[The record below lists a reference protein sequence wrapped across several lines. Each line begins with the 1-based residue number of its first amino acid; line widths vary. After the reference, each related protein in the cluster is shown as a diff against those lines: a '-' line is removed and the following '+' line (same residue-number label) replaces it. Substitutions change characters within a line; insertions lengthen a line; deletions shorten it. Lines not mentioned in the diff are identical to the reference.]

1 MSNVTETYSQQAAA
15 AASLSDTLPLAAEE
29 RWEALDLPQ
38 PDGPAT
44 PPEAPL
50 AMPEQDFRA
59 RPPMGPDSRWPSL
72 GAIAA
77 RIVAFGGAGVIAWYG
92 WKQMVLAFGT
102 SMTFLQSVLL
112 VLFAITF
119 TWVGFF
125 LTSMLAGI
133 FARRPGTPSGPNDAR
148 IAVVM
153 PVYHEDA
160 AATAGLLAALARD
173 LYRVGLG
180 ERAEIFV
187 LSDSRDPEA
196 VLAEMAA
203 VSRLR
208 DISPVPVWYRR
219 RRDNKGRKAGNV
231 GEFVR
236 RWGGRYDQM
245 VVLDA
250 DSVVGAATIKALSAR
265 MNADPA
271 VGLIQTMPILVGG
284 QTIFA
289 RLTQFAGR
297 IYGPAIARGV
307 SAWSGDSGNFW
318 GHNAIIRVAAFA
330 QCCGLPDLPGKP
342 PFGGHILSHDFVEA
356 ALMRR
361 AGWKVRL
368 DHDLRDSFEG
378 SPPTLLDMAVRER
391 RWAQGN
397 LQHARIIFSRGFAWI
412 SRVHFTIGILG
423 FLMSPIWLAMILV
436 GLALSANVL
445 LSRPD
450 YFPQTYQ
457 LFPVWP
463 TFDPVR
469 MLWLFV
475 AAMSFLLVPKF
486 IAIFRAWLRPLA
498 RNSGGSARLLGSAL
512 FEIVLSA
519 LIAPVQ
525 MLIQTRQIIQ
535 ILRGRDSG
543 WEAQVRAGQMPPWGV
558 VLRRHAIHVV
568 AGVVTLLVLAILSPW
583 QLVWLSPI
591 LAGLILSPLTSRW
604 SGSPVFGRWARKRGL
619 LVTPE
624 EREPPELLTAANA
637 LDFRIAGRLPA
648 QGIAEIG
655 RDAAL
660 RARLVALLPDSP
672 RGPAAQRL
680 DAISAEAKIGH
691 AASQAQALDFLSPAE
706 TLALVENRALIEAFA
721 ALPSQ

>member
-1 MSNVTETYSQQAAA
+1 MTDVNETHSQPVRRAA
-15 AASLSDTLPLAAEE
+15 TLPLAAEE
-29 RWEALDLPQ
+29 GWEALDLPR
-38 PDGPAT
+38 AEHAAA
-44 PPEAPL
+44 PPEAPME
-50 AMPEQDFRA
+50 MPEQDLRG
-59 RPPMGPDSRWPSL
+59 RPPLGPDSRWPGL
-72 GAIAA
+72 GTIAA
-77 RIVAFGGAGVIAWYG
+77 RLTAFGGAAAICWYG

-112 VLFAITF
+112 VLFALTF
-119 TWVGFF
+119 TWVGFSF
-125 LTSMLAGI
+125 ASMVAGI
-133 FARRPGTPSGPNDAR
+133 FARRLRTPEGPNDAR

-160 AATAGLLAALARD
+160 ATTAGLLAALARD
-173 LYRVGLG
+173 LYREGLG
-180 ERAEIFV
+180 DRAEIFV
-187 LSDSRDPEA
+187 ISDSREPRA

-203 VSRLR
+203 IDRLR
-208 DISPVPVWYRR
+208 DISPVPIWYRR
-219 RRDNKGRKAGNV
+219 RRSNKGRKAGNV

-271 VGLIQTMPILVGG
+271 IGLIQTMPMLVGG

-307 SAWSGDSGNFW
+307 AAWSGDSGNFW
-318 GHNAIIRVAAFA
+318 GHNAIIRMTAFA
-330 QCCGLPDLPGKP
+330 QCGGLPELPGKP

-356 ALMRR
+356 ALLRR

-368 DHDLRDSFEG
+368 DHDLRQSYEG

-397 LQHARIIFSRGFAWI
+397 LQHARLIFSRGFSWI
-412 SRVHFTIGILG
+412 NRAHFVIGILG

-436 GLALSANVL
+436 GLTLTANVL

-457 LFPVWP
+457 LFPTWP

-469 MLWLFV
+469 MLWLFL

-486 IAIFRAWLRPLA
+486 IAILRAWARPLA
-498 RNSGGSARLLGSAL
+498 RNSGGPVRVLASAL

-525 MLIQTRQIIQ
+525 MLIQTRQIFE
-535 ILRGRDSG
+535 ILSGRDSG
-543 WEAQVRAGQMPPWGV
+543 WEAQVRAGQMPPWHV
-558 VLRRHAIHVV
+558 VLRRHALHV
-568 AGVVTLLVLAILSPW
+568 ALGIATLVSLAVLSPW

-591 LAGLILSPLTSRW
+591 LAGLILSPMTSRW
-604 SGSPVFGRWARKRGL
+604 SASPVFGRWARRQGL

-624 EREPPELLTAANA
+624 ERDLPEILTAANA
-637 LDFRIAGRLPA
+637 LAYRIGTRLPEGGLA
-648 QGIAEIG
+648 VLG
-655 RDAAL
+655 DDPAL
-660 RARLVALLPDSP
+660 RARLVALLPEP
-672 RGPAAQRL
+672 VPVPAAERL

-691 AASQAQALDFLSPAE
+691 ATSQAQALSFLSPAE
-706 TLALVENRALIEAFA
+706 ALALIESRALIQAFA
-721 ALPSQ
+721 NLPR

>member
-1 MSNVTETYSQQAAA
+1 MTQTDQTRDPAADA
-15 AASLSDTLPLAAEE
+15 ARFPAITLADEGEWA
-29 RWEALDLPQ
+29 RLDLGGAGE
-38 PDGPAT
+38 GPAT

-50 AMPEQDFRA
+50 DMPAQDFRG
-59 RPPMGPDSRWPSL
+59 RPPRGPDARWPSL
-72 GAIAA
+72 RTILA
-77 RIVAFGGAGVIAWYG
+77 RLIAFGGAAVIAWIG
-92 WKQMVLAFGT
+92 WQQMDRAFGT
-102 SMTFLQSVLL
+102 NVTVLQGVLL
-112 VLFAITF
+112 VLFGLTF
-119 TWVGFF
+119 TWVGFSF
-125 LTSMLAGI
+125 TSMIAGFLAP
-133 FARRPGTPSGPNDAR
+133 RLRTPEGPNDAR
-148 IAVVM
+148 VAIVM
-153 PVYHEDA
+153 PVYNEDA

-173 LYRVGLG
+173 LYRVGMAD
-180 ERAEIFV
+180 RAEIFV
-187 LSDSRDPEA
+187 LSDSRKPAA
-196 VLAEMAA
+196 VLEEMVAI
-203 VSRLR
+203 SRLR

-219 RRDNKGRKAGNV
+219 RKNNKGRKAGNV
-231 GEFVR
+231 ADFVT

-250 DSVVGAATIKALSAR
+250 DSVMGAATIKALSAR

-271 VGLIQTMPILVGG
+271 VGLIQTMPMLVGG

-297 IYGPAIARGV
+297 VYGPAIARGV
-307 SAWSGDSGNFW
+307 AAWSGDSGNFW

-356 ALMRR
+356 ALLRR

-397 LQHARIIFSRGFAWI
+397 LQHSRIIFSRGFAWI
-412 SRVHFTIGILG
+412 SRAHFVIGILG

-457 LFPVWP
+457 LFPDWP

-486 IAIFRAWLRPLA
+486 IGLFRAWARPLA
-498 RNSGGSARLLGSAL
+498 RNSGGPVRLLGSAL

-525 MLIQTRQIIQ
+525 MLIQTRQIYD

-543 WEAQVRAGQMPPWGV
+543 WEAQVRAGQVPPWSV
-558 VLRRHAIHVV
+558 VLRRHALHVFL
-568 AGVVTLLVLAILSPW
+568 GVGTLVVLAIFSPP

-604 SGSPVFGRWARKRGL
+604 SASPVFGRWARRQGL

-624 EREPPELLTAANA
+624 ERDPPEILTAANA
-637 LDFRIAGRLPA
+637 LDYRIAATLPRGGLEA
-648 QGIAEIG
+648 VG
-655 RDAAL
+655 RDGAMQARVASLL
-660 RARLVALLPDSP
+660 RAGAPD
-672 RGPAAQRL
+672 GPASARL
-680 DAISAEAKIGH
+680 DAISAEAKLAH
-691 AASQAQALDFLSPAE
+691 AATQAEALSFLSEAE
-706 TLALVENRALIEAFA
+706 KLALLEDRRLVEAFA
-721 ALPSQ
+721 KLPA

>member
-1 MSNVTETYSQQAAA
+1 MVTKTDPTDLPH
-15 AASLSDTLPLAAEE
+15 ASADGEVDLPLSEE
-29 RWEALDLPQ
+29 GEWAALDIELTG
-38 PDGPAT
+38 GPAT
-44 PPEAPL
+44 PAEAPL
-50 AMPEQDFRA
+50 VMPEQDFRA
-59 RPPMGPDSRWPSL
+59 RPPHGPDSGWPSL
-72 GAIAA
+72 RTIAA
-77 RIVAFGGAGVIAWYG
+77 RLIAFGGAAAIAWYG
-92 WKQMVLAFGT
+92 LQQMMQVFGDNVT
-102 SMTFLQSVLL
+102 YLQLVLL

-119 TWVGFF
+119 TWVGFSF
-125 LTSMLAGI
+125 TSMIAGFLAP
-133 FARRPGTPSGPNDAR
+133 RLTTPTTQNDAKV
-148 IAVVM
+148 AVIM

-173 LYRVGLG
+173 LYRVGMAD
-180 ERAEIFV
+180 RTEIFV
-187 LSDSRDPEA
+187 LSDSRQPGSVFE
-196 VLAEMAA
+196 EMIAI
-203 VSRLR
+203 SRLR
-208 DISPVPVWYRR
+208 DISPVPIWYRR
-219 RRDNKGRKAGNV
+219 RRSNKGRKAGNV
-231 GEFVR
+231 AEFVM

-250 DSVVGAATIKALSAR
+250 DSVMGASTIKALSAR

-271 VGLIQTMPILVGG
+271 VGLIQTMPMLVGG

-307 SAWSGDSGNFW
+307 AAWSGDSGNFW
-318 GHNAIIRVAAFA
+318 GHNAIIRVKAFA
-330 QCCGLPDLPGKP
+330 QCCGLPELPGKP
-342 PFGGHILSHDFVEA
+342 PFGGTILSHDFVEA
-356 ALMRR
+356 ALLRR

-368 DHDLRDSFEG
+368 DHDLRESFEG

-397 LQHARIIFSRGFAWI
+397 LQHSRLLFSRGFAWI
-412 SRVHFTIGILG
+412 SRAHFVIGMLG

-457 LFPVWP
+457 LFPEWP

-486 IAIFRAWLRPLA
+486 IGIFRAWLRPLA
-498 RNSGGSARLLGSAL
+498 KNSGGKGRLMASAL
-512 FEIVLSA
+512 FEITLSA

-525 MLIQTRQIIQ
+525 MLIQTRQIYE

-543 WEAQVRAGQMPPWGV
+543 WEAQVRAGQMPPWKV
-558 VLRRHAIHVV
+558 VLRRHKLHVTL
-568 AGVVTLLVLAILSPW
+568 GLGTLLVLAVFSPG

-591 LAGLILSPLTSRW
+591 LAGLILSPVTSRW
-604 SGSPVFGRWARKRGL
+604 SASPVFGRWARLHGL

-624 EREPPELLTAANA
+624 ERDAPEILTAANA
-637 LDFRIAGRLPA
+637 LDYRIAGSLPRDGLA
-648 QGIAEIG
+648 AMG
-655 RDAAL
+655 RDPAMQARVASLL
-660 RARLVALLPDSP
+660 RAGAPV
-672 RGPAAQRL
+672 GPAAARL
-680 DAISAEAKIGH
+680 DAISAEAKLAH
-691 AASQAQALDFLSPAE
+691 AATQAEALSFLTESE
-706 TLALVENRALIEAFA
+706 KLAMLENRMLVDVFA
-721 ALPSQ
+721 KLPK